1 MPPKHKHNSK
11 TIPSSQP
18 IAEDNL
24 FNLEPAL
31 LGNTEP
37 NKSRHSSH
45 IGKATQG
52 QPVNPMAPSYSDN
65 DQDDQ
70 ILSWAVELTS
80 SQEQDLEAQ
89 SSFIHFQPS
98 QPFSFRL
105 PSQATTS
112 TGGMQ
117 SIRSYTPPKQL
128 SQLCMLAMAWNHPS
142 EAPQCNSHIHTP
154 SSQPS
159 SAESHTIFARNT
171 EVDPDGDSLVIDEV
185 SPSKDDHFTE
195 SIVHGK
201 GGDPS
206 LGDQLG
212 KESSQFGTLQSQD
225 NYFHGSTTTQN
236 IPKTSCLISHSKVDD
251 LDNLEALI
259 HPPISKMSSSTDV
272 TPTPHPAPSVTSGIM
287 PNSNSDPSQLH
298 FYTLLVHDII
308 ECAKQIS
315 HCDIVSVNS
324 FPPHPQYIPN
334 ITKLLLEDLGNWQ
347 SVLKKKAH
355 TFICEHYEWDPQNH
369 CPANTKIA
377 RKLLDHGNFLKHG
390 VDVEGH
396 TNNPAHPTLSGLII
410 DFFYTGTNAI
420 ASIFPEVF
428 KNKVPH
434 AAVVFTATT
443 IKVALDEMV
452 VEGKEVMFKHD
463 IYVDVY
469 VDVLSLIVKCD
480 TAPIHCAKTKALHVQ
495 WVKIGRN
502 DGTTGTTTGF
512 DVDLD

>member
-1 MPPKHKHNSK
+1 MTPFHPP
-11 TIPSSQP
+11 PPQ
-18 IAEDNL
+18 L
-24 FNLEPAL
+24 VGLCQ
-31 LGNTEP
+31 
-37 NKSRHSSH
+37 
-45 IGKATQG
+45 TQ
-52 QPVNPMAPSYSDN
+52 
-65 DQDDQ
+65 
-70 ILSWAVELTS
+70 
-80 SQEQDLEAQ
+80 
-89 SSFIHFQPS
+89 SFS
-98 QPFSFRL
+98 EL
-105 PSQATTS
+105 PS
-112 TGGMQ
+112 
-117 SIRSYTPPKQL
+117 I
-128 SQLCMLAMAWNHPS
+128 
-142 EAPQCNSHIHTP
+142 I
-154 SSQPS
+154 
-159 SAESHTIFARNT
+159 AESHTIFARNT

-225 NYFHGSTTTQN
+225 NYFHGSTTTQRGIKDQ

-298 FYTLLVHDII
+298 FYTL
-308 ECAKQIS
+308 
-315 HCDIVSVNS
+315 
-324 FPPHPQYIPN
+324 
-334 ITKLLLEDLGNWQ
+334 LLLEDLGNWQ

-469 VDVLSLIVKCD
+469 VDVLSLMVKCD